1 MIFAFTQARNAM
13 QRSAAVRAIAIMM
26 AGAIGVL
33 SVVGASAARPKA
45 HVVSVVAHDFAL
57 ELPASIPAGLT
68 IFQLTNRGKFAHHV
82 TIVRLDSGRT
92 AAEALRTIMKVGRA
106 PRPEWMHPVGG
117 PQNAAPGMGTD
128 AIVMLEPGNYLAFC
142 EIPGPDTTAHYMRGM
157 AKAFTVTGPA
167 QPVRSAQGDDTLALS
182 DYGFA
187 WAHPL
192 TSGVHTVAVIN
203 RGAQSHMVVIVRL
216 KPGVGVD
223 DFIAWAN
230 DPRGRPAPAMPDGGV
245 TEIPVGA
252 TVVFGRRFV
261 PGHYG
266 MICFIPDRGDGR
278 PHAQHGMK
286 AEFVVRSR

>member
-1 MIFAFTQARNAM
+1 M
-13 QRSAAVRAIAIMM
+13 QRSAAARATALPLFAAI
-26 AGAIGVL
+26 I
-33 SVVGASAARPKA
+33 ASAAFAPTPKG
-45 HVVSVVAHDFAL
+45 HVVNVVARDFAL

-68 IFQLTNRGKFAHHV
+68 VFQLTNRGKLAHHV

-117 PQNAAPGMGTD
+117 PQNAAPGRSTD
-128 AIVMLEPGNYLAFC
+128 AMVMLEPGNYLAFC

-157 AKAFTVTGPA
+157 AKAFTVTGPSR
-167 QPVRSAQGDDTLALS
+167 PGPSPQGDDTLALS
-182 DYGFA
+182 DYAFT

-192 TSGVHTVAVIN
+192 TRGVHTVAVIN
-203 RGAQSHMVVIVRL
+203 RGAQSHMVVLVRL

-223 DFIAWAN
+223 DFIAWAK

-252 TVVFGRRFV
+252 TAVFGRRFA
-261 PGHYG
+261 PGRYG

-278 PHAQHGMK
+278 PHFLHGMK
-286 AEFVVRSR
+286 GEVMVR